1 MPSSNTENDAP
12 AFEGLSSIYAGLEDC
27 LMCSGTVLEALEVQR
42 NAIILVS
49 YLVFFGTSCFDVLWS
64 SAACNKTGFLVLIL
78 RVLSSEMDPEI
89 FDPCELTDIVKERI
103 VSHPNFSGP
112 ALQDLS
118 STRDVASLIVET
130 TSRLWRKGK
139 RIWQDN
145 GTTKQMLENEIPDLA
160 RRLFRRVSAYM
171 GDNVSL

>member
-1 MPSSNTENDAP
+1 
-12 AFEGLSSIYAGLEDC
+12 
-27 LMCSGTVLEALEVQR
+27 
-42 NAIILVS
+42 
-49 YLVFFGTSCFDVLWS
+49 
-64 SAACNKTGFLVLIL
+64 
-78 RVLSSEMDPEI
+78 MDPEI
-89 FDPCELTDIVKERI
+89 FDPCELTDIVKERTLLARESVIFLNGI

-112 ALQDLS
+112 ALQDLT